1 MPTKYTPAIFQP
13 TVRPSWGGIL
23 TYITEQEKSKILEA
37 IIKYPDTTDIQSQF
51 WEKTIKP
58 DLDQQYQNFKRICE
72 ARGRGAQSYWGEH
85 KLSLSSTQGKHKDNI
100 LKDKDKSKCKSQ
112 SNIPLVYINNNTCS
126 RPVDNVDNFP
136 KRPENQEKTVQI
148 VEGKFFLDDSIPEY
162 KESTQGMTESE
173 MLKLWQWI
181 MDRYQGRTLPMSKIN
196 TMIKNFNKR
205 GKE

>member
-1 MPTKYTPAIFQP
+1 MQYQKNIKIIIDKRKLDVLTRIGCPDEKILSLLKTGKFEPTGDKLIDETLECLVDIREFDN
-13 TVRPSWGGIL
+13 WGGRRQGAGRPRKNQDENQL
-23 TYITEQEKSKILEA
+23 
-37 IIKYPDTTDIQSQF
+37 DIQDENQDGNQDANQL
-51 WEKTIKP
+51 E
-58 DLDQQYQNFKRICE
+58 
-72 ARGRGAQSYWGEH
+72 
-85 KLSLSSTQGKHKDNI
+85 
-100 LKDKDKSKCKSQ
+100 DKDIVLDNNN
-112 SNIPLVYINNNTCS
+112 NIYNTCS

-162 KESTQGMTESE
+162 KESTQGMTEGE

-205 GKE
+205 GKK